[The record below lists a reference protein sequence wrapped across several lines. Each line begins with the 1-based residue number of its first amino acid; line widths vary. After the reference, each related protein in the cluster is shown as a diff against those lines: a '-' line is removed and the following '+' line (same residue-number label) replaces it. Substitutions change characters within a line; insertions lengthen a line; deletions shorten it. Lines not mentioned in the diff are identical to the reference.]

1 MKKRIA
7 DTFARLRADGQRG
20 FIVYLTAGDPGM
32 DDTVEITL
40 DLARAGVDL
49 VELGVPFSDPLAD
62 GPVNQAAAE
71 RALAAGTTLETVI
84 EGVQRI
90 REKSGIPIVLYSYLN
105 PLLARGFDATIEHMS
120 AAGVDGLLVLDLS
133 AEEAGPYQ
141 PSFSR
146 HGVDRICLVTPTSTD
161 ARIKRICRQ
170 AGGFLYCVSREG
182 VTGAREA
189 LSDQAGELLRRARVF
204 TRLPLALGFGIS
216 SPAQVREAARR
227 ADAVIVGSALVERFH
242 QAGRAGRA
250 EVTAWAGEMVA
261 AAHAPAEEGE

>member
-1 MKKRIA
+1 MKKRITE
-7 DTFARLRADGQRG
+7 TFDRLRKNGQRG

-71 RALAAGTTLETVI
+71 RALAAGTTLDVVLD
-84 EGVQRI
+84 GVRRI
-90 REKSGIPIVLYSYLN
+90 RKESDMPIVLYSYLN
-105 PLLARGFDATIEHMS
+105 PLLAQGFDATIERLA

-133 AEEAGPYQ
+133 AEEADPYQ
-141 PSFSR
+141 PSFAR
-146 HGVDRICLVTPTSTD
+146 HGMDRICLVTPTSTD
-161 ARIKRICRQ
+161 ARIRRICRQ

-182 VTGAREA
+182 VTGARDA
-189 LSDQAGELLRRARVF
+189 LSDQAGDLLARARAR

-216 SPAQVREAARR
+216 SAEQVKEAGRQ

-242 QAGRAGRA
+242 RAGRAGRA
-250 EVTAWAGEMVA
+250 EVVAWAGELAA
-261 AAHAPAEEGE
+261 AAHDPGAR